1 MARSWRA
8 ALPATRSA
16 ACGDDVTAA
25 PEAVELPDTTDATFA
40 LLRELRTRHL
50 RARAANLAFW
60 LYFIG
65 LLVFSYG
72 GWLVADIVH
81 SLRRPP
87 PPLASTPELLRAAP
101 ASLCVLGLILLVA
114 LLWDA
119 RWRGPVTVSRPTAEW
134 LLSTPVSRSRLL
146 RPRYRA
152 SVAKAVAAGVAA
164 GFVPVALLLAAGLG
178 GADLGHSLRLAA
190 VTLTST
196 ALLAGLG
203 TGVAAAVEAGVLRRT
218 RPGPSGLGRGRFG
231 RGRFEL
237 GRFGPSG
244 LGLGRFGLGRFG
256 LGRRVLAAPV
266 WTALAVLAL
275 VGLAAAGAAVR
286 LPAVVATIILWS
298 GPWGW
303 SAQGPLALA
312 GGSAPLWP
320 VALGLLAVAAAGAIV
335 AGDRAAAAVPAAA
348 LRARARTLGDMSAA
362 VYNLDARRVAVAYR
376 GATVTSGRARFAL
389 RPPHRRWLVLPWR
402 DLTALIRAPSRLAWS
417 VLLSL
422 AAVGL
427 GALAA
432 HTPSA
437 GLLPLTAALGVGYLA
452 ASGLCE
458 GARLDGD
465 DARRSGQ
472 LPFPYRELVWWHAIV
487 PCLVLAVLAG
497 GPAAA
502 LAVAAGH
509 ERLLFPLAATIAVLV
524 GGALVNGYRGQ
535 LEGEMF
541 NGFDTALGNSSGV
554 SITLWYVTGPML
566 AIAPMIVL
574 WHIALDS
581 KKPGG
586 IVAATLLAVAL
597 AAWLG
602 SIAANRATRL
612 KSA

>member
-1 MARSWRA
+1 
-8 ALPATRSA
+8 
-16 ACGDDVTAA
+16 VTAA
-25 PEAVELPDTTDATFA
+25 PEAIELPDTTDETFA

-81 SLRRPP
+81 SLRQPP
-87 PPLASTPELLRAAP
+87 PPVASTPELLRAAP
-101 ASLCVLGLILLVA
+101 ASLCALGLILLLA
-114 LLWDA
+114 LVWDA
-119 RWRGPVTVSRPTAEW
+119 RWRGPVTVSRPTADW
-134 LLSTPVSRSRLL
+134 LLGTPVSRSRLL
-146 RPRYRA
+146 RPRYRTSA
-152 SVAKAVAAGVAA
+152 AKALAAGVVV
-164 GFVPVALLLAAGLG
+164 GLVPVAMLLAAGLG
-178 GADLGHSLRLAA
+178 GAGLGHSLRLAA
-190 VTLTST
+190 VTMIST
-196 ALLAGLG
+196 ALLVGVG
-203 TGVAAAVEAGVLRRT
+203 TGLAAMVEAGALRRS
-218 RPGPSGLGRGRFG
+218 RPARGDRAVG
-231 RGRFEL
+231 
-237 GRFGPSG
+237 
-244 LGLGRFGLGRFG
+244 
-256 LGRRVLAAPV
+256 APV
-266 WTALAVLAL
+266 WAALAVLAL
-275 VGLAAAGAAVR
+275 VALGAIGAAFR
-286 LPAVVATIILWS
+286 LPTVVATVLLWS

-312 GGSAPLWP
+312 GGTAPLWP
-320 VALGLLAVAAAGAIV
+320 AALGLLALAAAGSIV
-335 AGDRAAAAVPAAA
+335 AGDRAAATVPAAA
-348 LRARARTLGDMSAA
+348 LRARARTMGEMSAA
-362 VYNLDARRVAVAYR
+362 VYNLDARRVATAYR
-376 GATVTSGRARFAL
+376 GATATSGRARFAL
-389 RPPHRRWLVLPWR
+389 RPPHRRWLVMPWR

-432 HTPSA
+432 RTPHA
-437 GLLPLTAALGVGYLA
+437 GLLPLAAALGVGYLA

-465 DARRSGQ
+465 DPRRSGQ

-487 PCLVLAVLAG
+487 PFLLLAVLAG

-502 LAVAAGH
+502 LAVATGH
-509 ERLLFPLAATIAVLV
+509 ARLLLPLAATIAVLV

-541 NGFDTALGNSSGV
+541 NGFDTPVGNSSGV
-554 SITLWYVTGPML
+554 TITLWYATGPLL

-574 WHIALDS
+574 WHIALAS
-581 KKPGG
+581 TKPGG

-602 SIAANRATRL
+602 SIAANRAARL

>member
-1 MARSWRA
+1 M
-8 ALPATRSA
+8 
-16 ACGDDVTAA
+16 TAA
-25 PEAVELPDTTDATFA
+25 PEAIELPDTTDETFA

-81 SLRRPP
+81 SLRQPP
-87 PPLASTPELLRAAP
+87 PPVASTPELLRAAP
-101 ASLCVLGLILLVA
+101 ASLCALGLILLLA
-114 LLWDA
+114 LVWDA
-119 RWRGPVTVSRPTAEW
+119 RWRGPVTVSRPTADW
-134 LLSTPVSRSRLL
+134 LLGTPVSRSRLL

-152 SVAKAVAAGVAA
+152 SATKALAA
-164 GFVPVALLLAAGLG
+164 GFAVGLVPVAMLLAAGLG

-190 VTLTST
+190 VTMIST
-196 ALLAGLG
+196 ALLVGVG
-203 TGVAAAVEAGVLRRT
+203 TGLAAMVEAGALRRS
-218 RPGPSGLGRGRFG
+218 RPARGDRA
-231 RGRFEL
+231 
-237 GRFGPSG
+237 
-244 LGLGRFGLGRFG
+244 
-256 LGRRVLAAPV
+256 VAAPV
-266 WTALAVLAL
+266 WAALAVLAL
-275 VGLAAAGAAVR
+275 VALAAIGAAFP
-286 LPAVVATIILWS
+286 LPTVVATVLLWS

-312 GGSAPLWP
+312 GGTAPAWP
-320 VALGLLAVAAAGAIV
+320 VALGLLALAAAGSIV
-335 AGDRAAAAVPAAA
+335 AGDRAAAGVPAAA
-348 LRARARTLGDMSAA
+348 LRARARTMGEMSAA
-362 VYNLDARRVAVAYR
+362 VYNLDARRVSTAYR
-376 GATVTSGRARFAL
+376 GATATSGRARFAL
-389 RPPHRRWLVLPWR
+389 RPPRRRWLVLPWR

-432 HTPSA
+432 RTPHA
-437 GLLPLTAALGVGYLA
+437 GLLPLAAALGVGYLA

-465 DARRSGQ
+465 DPRRSGQ

-487 PCLVLAVLAG
+487 PVLLLAVLAG

-502 LAVAAGH
+502 LAAATGH
-509 ERLLFPLAATIAVLV
+509 VRLLLPLAATIAVLV

-541 NGFDTALGNSSGV
+541 NGFDTPVGNSSGV
-554 SITLWYVTGPML
+554 TITLWYATGPLL

-574 WHIALDS
+574 WHIALAS
-581 KKPGG
+581 TKPAG
-586 IVAATLLAVAL
+586 IIAATLLAVAL

-602 SIAANRATRL
+602 SIAANRAAAL